1 MQIAEIGPIMSEK
14 ITAKIMLSEDEILIK
29 DSDFDL
35 KLLQIEFDHL
45 NTFMSSFKDS
55 PTYYRGNRVIIKHP
69 LLNIAAL
76 MLNSVASGRM
86 FNLIL
91 ETDSET
97 AHLFSNCRQ
106 ITHDFEFEAFY
117 DSVAESAIATPC

>member
-1 MQIAEIGPIMSEK
+1 MQITRTVPIVSEK
-14 ITAKIMLSEDEILIK
+14 ITAKIMLSEDKILIK

-55 PTYYRGNRVIIKHP
+55 PTYYRGDRVIIKHP
-69 LLNIAAL
+69 LLNIASL
-76 MLNSVASGRM
+76 MLNSVANGRM

-91 ETDSET
+91 EIDNKT

-117 DSVAESAIATPC
+117 GSGAEV